1 MKAIVY
7 ERYGSP
13 DVLSL
18 KEIPQPVP
26 KANEVL
32 VKVHAA
38 SINSWD
44 YDMLRGEPF
53 IVRMWGLF
61 KPKYIIPGA
70 DIAGRVEA
78 VGNQVKKFKP
88 GDEVFGDLCESGW
101 GGYAE
106 YACGKE
112 DAFAFKPKEMTFEEA
127 AAIPQAGLMALQSI
141 RDKGQ
146 VKPGDKVLINGAGG
160 GVGTFA
166 VQIAKVLGAEV
177 TVVDRES
184 KLHDLRELGA
194 DHTIDYMRVDF
205 TKNGKTYDLII
216 DVVSNRSLTQY
227 RKSLNPGGRFLM
239 IGGTMGSIFQA
250 MVLSRI
256 IGKQGDRDLGMLEYQ
271 ANKGLDDMSMLY
283 QSGKVIPVIDH
294 IYPLA
299 KTADAFRYYADGNF
313 RGKVVI
319 NIES

>member
-1 MKAIVY
+1 MNAIVF
-7 ERYGSP
+7 EKYGSP

-18 KEIPQPVP
+18 QEIPKPVP

-61 KPKYIIPGA
+61 KPKYTIPGA
-70 DIAGRVEA
+70 DIAGCVEA
-78 VGNQVKKFKP
+78 VGSDVKKFKP
-88 GDEVFGDLCESGW
+88 GDEVFGDLCECGW

-106 YACGKE
+106 YTCGTE
-112 DAFAFKPKEMTFEEA
+112 NTFAFKPKEMTFEEA

-160 GVGTFA
+160 GVGAFA
-166 VQIAKVLGAEV
+166 VQIAKLLGAEV

-184 KLHDLRELGA
+184 KLNYLRELGA
-194 DHTIDYMRVDF
+194 DHSIDYTRLDF
-205 TKNGKTYDLII
+205 TKNGKTYDVII
-216 DVVSNRSLTQY
+216 DVVSNRSLSEY
-227 RKSLNPGGRFLM
+227 KKSLNPGGRFLM
-239 IGGTMGSIFQA
+239 IGGTMRAIFQA
-250 MVLSRI
+250 MVLSRLI
-256 IGKQGDRDLGMLEYQ
+256 SKQGDRHLGLLAYQ
-271 ANKGLDDMSMLY
+271 ANKGLDEMSMMY
-283 QSGKVIPVIDH
+283 QSGKVIPVIDR
-294 IYPLA
+294 IYSLSQ
-299 KTADAFRYYADGNF
+299 TANAFRYYAEGNF
-313 RGKVVI
+313 RGKIVI
-319 NIES
+319 KI